1 MYLDTMM
8 ALRMGGATVERL
20 VLLSTMS
27 VVSFALT
34 QGQWKAVLRE
44 AGVNLSS
51 GDSTSIL
58 TALNNALEIL
68 DDKSAAPVVAAAATP
83 SLTTTEEALEAGAG
97 GGDAKLAAQ
106 KLLYAATDAAW
117 GEVAAMIN
125 PSNIMFAVGSVLLL
139 IAYAVL
145 VGSKVDKARS
155 SNAAENRSASV
166 TIMAYT
172 TFFMGCF
179 EAMGSSMIRREHS
192 QLVGGMLL
200 LVPPL
205 MAAVFMFNFWS
216 ALFGLTSEK
225 LDHWAQT
232 VVSELVSWIADQSS
246 FTPNEAI
253 QTTERASASLALTI
267 KITN

>member
-1 MYLDTMM
+1 MM

-44 AGVNLSS
+44 AGVNLDL
-51 GDSTSIL
+51 GDSASIL
-58 TALNNALEIL
+58 KALNNALEIL

-125 PSNIMFAVGSVLLL
+125 PSNIMFAVGSVLLRCPGRL
-139 IAYAVL
+139 YHDANSEAGAVPH
-145 VGSKVDKARS
+145 
-155 SNAAENRSASV
+155 AA
-166 TIMAYT
+166 
-172 TFFMGCF
+172 
-179 EAMGSSMIRREHS
+179 
-192 QLVGGMLL
+192 
-200 LVPPL
+200 
-205 MAAVFMFNFWS
+205 
-216 ALFGLTSEK
+216 
-225 LDHWAQT
+225 
-232 VVSELVSWIADQSS
+232 
-246 FTPNEAI
+246 
-253 QTTERASASLALTI
+253 
-267 KITN
+267 